1 MDTKRLG
8 AISGLFGILVWIVQF
23 IPEAIFNH
31 WTGSSGIPE
40 GLPVIGSAGASATV
54 YTQVSEA
61 LGPLGTLLIA
71 IGFGYYIGRRIV
83 VAREYHRFLVTI
95 AIGSS
100 LGIGLVLGGAFIL
113 PNPTTVTFVVASALF
128 FDAVVN
134 VVLVLTV
141 GAFAGAMIVHL
152 QAFDPSSPGSTKT
165 DTPSPPPAE
174 DESSTD
180 QSDIRSQRTHYIE

>member
-8 AISGLFGILVWIVQF
+8 AISGLLGILVWVFQF
-23 IPEAIFNH
+23 IPEAIVH
-31 WTGSSGIPE
+31 LWSTPSGMPE
-40 GLPVIGSAGASATV
+40 GLPMIGTAGVSATV
-54 YTQVSEA
+54 YIQVSEA

-71 IGFGYYIGRRIV
+71 IGFGYYLGCRVAI
-83 VAREYHRFLVTI
+83 AREYRRFLATV

-100 LGIGLVLGGAFIL
+100 LGIGLVLGGASIFT
-113 PNPTTVTFVVASALF
+113 PTTGTILVNASLF
-128 FDAVVN
+128 FNAIVN

-152 QAFDPSSPGSTKT
+152 QAFDPESPGSMET

-174 DESSTD
+174 DEPSTD
-180 QSDIRSQRTHYIE
+180 QSNIRSQRTHSIE